1 MWRYAACG
9 GGAAAL
15 HGDHCGVS
23 WFGVSAAEAVLEAV
37 LSTRARHGGSSCDGS
52 RSGLLRKSVISHG
65 VVADGGLLAG
75 KFRLHT
81 STRSPLRS
89 FNSPMKLER
98 RFWSSVQG

>member
-52 RSGLLRKSVISHG
+52 RSGLLRNSVISHA

-75 KFRLHT
+75 KFR
-81 STRSPLRS
+81 RYPLREHTDVVRS
-89 FNSPMKLER
+89 HNLPHET
-98 RFWSSVQG
+98 

>member
-52 RSGLLRKSVISHG
+52 RSGLLRNSVISHA

-75 KFRLHT
+75 KFRLSSLARAAYKASVHIT
-81 STRSPLRS
+81 
-89 FNSPMKLER
+89 SPMKLER
-98 RFWSSVQG
+98 RFW

>member
-52 RSGLLRKSVISHG
+52 RSGLLRKSVISHA

-75 KFRLHT
+75 KFRLSSLT
-81 STRSPLRS
+81 SRLYAVRSHVLPH
-89 FNSPMKLER
+89 ET
-98 RFWSSVQG
+98 